1 MVDVQATLLQLH
13 ASDRS
18 QYISKNP
25 KIYATYSV
33 PRLAQVM
40 SIDSLTVRVDHS
52 RADGLLVSGRLMGAT
67 AKGWPGESGSMI
79 SRCLSL
85 KHTSHMIVH
94 TRLKMMCG
102 PCDAA
107 DLVPHVNHVSCQAL
121 CLRYTSLPVQSTILI
136 LEACTMVCCQPMSSF
151 VEDVQQSD
159 VTPAHEGRF
168 SHIHLSVTILYE

>member
-1 MVDVQATLLQLH
+1 MRTINVLAVKVQVVYVQATLLQLH

-25 KIYATYSV
+25 KIYGTYSV

-79 SRCLSL
+79 SRCLSPM
-85 KHTSHMIVH
+85 HTSRGIVYTCLQMIH
-94 TRLKMMCG
+94 GLAM
-102 PCDAA
+102 
-107 DLVPHVNHVSCQAL
+107 Q
-121 CLRYTSLPVQSTILI
+121 QILI
-136 LEACTMVCCQPMSSF
+136 PM
-151 VEDVQQSD
+151 Q
-159 VTPAHEGRF
+159 
-168 SHIHLSVTILYE
+168 IM